1 MSVLVQNLD
10 EIIIIG
16 TGDSIYLQMDK
27 ETVEIRTSAMS
38 WSAPPLGV
46 YSTIERAREVL
57 RELFDCLAECRSH
70 YVMPEC

>member
-1 MSVLVQNLD
+1 MPVLVQNLD

-27 ETVEIRTSAMS
+27 ETVEIRMGGMS
-38 WSAPPLGV
+38 WNAPPLGI

-57 RELFDCLAECRSH
+57 RALFDCPTEKRSC
-70 YVMPEC
+70 YVMPED